1 MRDQLDTLLEFA
13 LEAAWEAG
21 RITLGYFQTRLN
33 VELKA
38 DASPVTEAD
47 RQAER
52 AVREL
57 VARYWPEHG
66 LIGEEF
72 GRERAEAEYVWVVD
86 PIDGTKSFITGVPLF
101 GTLLALLR
109 QGEPVVGVLFF
120 PALNDLVYAARGRG
134 CFWNGRRARVSET
147 AELGR
152 ARLMTSNL
160 NRFARHGKAKAWQ
173 RLVEATDFQRTW
185 GDAFGYALVATG
197 RADIMVDP
205 IMEVWDAAAV
215 QVVVEEAGG
224 TFTDWEGRPTITARE
239 GIATNGRLLPPLLRL
254 VRGEAIG

>member
-1 MRDQLDTLLEFA
+1 MDHQLDTLLEFA

-21 RITLGYFQTRLN
+21 RITLGYFQTRLP

-52 AVREL
+52 IVREL

-72 GRERAEAEYVWVVD
+72 GHERADAEFVWVVD

-101 GTLLALLR
+101 GTLVALLR
-109 QGEPVVGVLFF
+109 RGEPVLGVLFF
-120 PALNDLVYAARGRG
+120 PALNDVVYAARGRG

-147 AELGR
+147 EELGR
-152 ARLMTSNL
+152 ARLMASNL
-160 NRFARHGKAKAWQ
+160 NRFARHGKA
-173 RLVEATDFQRTW
+173 RGLAT
-185 GDAFGYALVATG
+185 
-197 RADIMVDP
+197 
-205 IMEVWDAAAV
+205 
-215 QVVVEEAGG
+215 AGG
-224 TFTDWEGRPTITARE
+224 GHSLPAHLGRC
-239 GIATNGRLLPPLLRL
+239 LRL
-254 VRGEAIG
+254 RAGGHRPRRHHGGPDHGGVGRRSRSGGGGRGRWDVH